1 MESQKKSAFKFK
13 HIGTVMEMITLM
25 ETIKTW
31 ICMSIPSDYHPSKI
45 VPLFKQ
51 LCFHQFYSFSSLTD
65 LVLIYMLIFHVRKK
79 LPGDPEWHTTMLITE
94 WLLFFTPV
102 QSWKYVMHLHRK
114 ENKRICHLINQ
125 FGVAL
130 PKYQFWADNS
140 VIHNN
145 RNYWR
150 IYKPYDNCQCYMTV
164 PLSDHSSW
172 LYHPRN
178 MREMCENH
186 QVLSS
191 AV

>member
-1 MESQKKSAFKFK
+1 MFPSISLLKFFNRPCWK
-13 HIGTVMEMITLM
+13 
-25 ETIKTW
+25 
-31 ICMSIPSDYHPSKI
+31 
-45 VPLFKQ
+45 
-51 LCFHQFYSFSSLTD
+51 
-65 LVLIYMLIFHVRKK
+65 VLIYMLTFHVSKK
-79 LPGDPEWHTTMLITE
+79 LPCDPEWHTTMLITD

-114 ENKRICHLINQ
+114 ENKPIYHLINQ

-130 PKYQFWADNS
+130 PKYQLWADNS

-150 IYKPYDNCQCYMTV
+150 IDKPYDNCQCYMTV